1 MAAKTDLFRIA
12 RKAMK
17 NSRAPFSKLKVG
29 VALRAASGKIYAGS
43 NIETASLG
51 LTICAERVALFSAIA
66 HGERKFKEI
75 AIVSSAA
82 EPISP
87 CGACRQVMWEL
98 CGDMGVSIHNLKG
111 AKKEF
116 KLSELLPFPFEK
128 F

>member
-1 MAAKTDLFRIA
+1 LAGKTDLFETA
-12 RKAMK
+12 KKAMK
-17 NSRAPFSKLKVG
+17 SSRAPFSKLRVG
-29 VALRAASGKIYAGS
+29 AALRAANGKVYAGS

-51 LTICAERVALFSAIA
+51 LTVCAERVALFSAIA

-75 AIVSSAA
+75 AIVSSAS
-82 EPISP
+82 EPITP

-98 CGDMGVSIHNLKG
+98 CGNIKVSIHNLKG

-116 KLSELLPFPFEK
+116 ELSELLPSPFEK